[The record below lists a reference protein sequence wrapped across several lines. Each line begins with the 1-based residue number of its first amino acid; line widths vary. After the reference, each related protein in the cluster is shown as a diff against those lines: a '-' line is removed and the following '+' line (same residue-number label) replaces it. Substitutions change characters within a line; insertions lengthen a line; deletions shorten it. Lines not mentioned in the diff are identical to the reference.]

1 MRMWSTISSEASL
14 FRLFCSLI
22 EITQDRI
29 HSLRLWTTPLCSPWP
44 FSAGDLLA
52 DRIHSLRLWT
62 TPLCCLWPFSA
73 GDLLADRIHSVRLWT
88 TPLCSSW
95 PSSAGDLLAD
105 CLTDRLTTIFL
116 YTSVCVQ
123 SLRTSWLRGLFSRF
137 TSLCSRMSFPW
148 TFSSPP
154 FHYMLRA
161 SGQSEVW
168 SDARPED
175 KFHQYG
181 WRCGTSEDGY
191 GTRTLIG
198 NWVEKQKDIT
208 QYRKARPLP
217 SQFSHY
223 FDSTYSSS
231 FNREEK
237 RPIYSL
243 RKESKSFPGQQLEL
257 DLPQE
262 GLHQSHTHPTPP
274 RLGL

>member
-1 MRMWSTISSEASL
+1 MWTDPLFAQSCWLCHIAKETLDNRGACRSSVPKSSS
-14 FRLFCSLI
+14 RC
-22 EITQDRI
+22 QQ
-29 HSLRLWTTPLCSPWP
+29 
-44 FSAGDLLA
+44 
-52 DRIHSLRLWT
+52 
-62 TPLCCLWPFSA
+62 
-73 GDLLADRIHSVRLWT
+73 VR
-88 TPLCSSW
+88 S
-95 PSSAGDLLAD
+95 
-105 CLTDRLTTIFL
+105 I
-116 YTSVCVQ
+116 
-123 SLRTSWLRGLFSRF
+123 
-137 TSLCSRMSFPW
+137 RMSFPW

-198 NWVEKQKDIT
+198 NWVEQQKDIT

-262 GLHQSHTHPTPP
+262 GLHQHQSHTHHTPP

>member
-1 MRMWSTISSEASL
+1 MLTDPLFAHRAACCVTSPRKRLTIKE
-14 FRLFCSLI
+14 R
-22 EITQDRI
+22 
-29 HSLRLWTTPLCSPWP
+29 
-44 FSAGDLLA
+44 AGDL
-52 DRIHSLRLWT
+52 
-62 TPLCCLWPFSA
+62 SA
-73 GDLLADRIHSVRLWT
+73 SSVHAV
-88 TPLCSSW
+88 S
-95 PSSAGDLLAD
+95 
-105 CLTDRLTTIFL
+105 
-116 YTSVCVQ
+116 
-123 SLRTSWLRGLFSRF
+123 
-137 TSLCSRMSFPW
+137 SRMSFPW

-168 SDARPED
+168 SDAQPED

-191 GTRTLIG
+191 GTGTLIG
-198 NWVEKQKDIT
+198 NWVEQQKDIT

-243 RKESKSFPGQQLEL
+243 RKESKSFPGHQLEL
-257 DLPQE
+257 DLPPTTPAT
-262 GLHQSHTHPTPP
+262 GGTTPTPVTHHTLSGTVKLQDA
-274 RLGL
+274 RVQQENTAGGAASF

>member
-1 MRMWSTISSEASL
+1 MAKGTAM
-14 FRLFCSLI
+14 
-22 EITQDRI
+22 
-29 HSLRLWTTPLCSPWP
+29 
-44 FSAGDLLA
+44 FSDGKL
-52 DRIHSLRLWT
+52 
-62 TPLCCLWPFSA
+62 
-73 GDLLADRIHSVRLWT
+73 
-88 TPLCSSW
+88 
-95 PSSAGDLLAD
+95 
-105 CLTDRLTTIFL
+105 
-116 YTSVCVQ
+116 TSVDCV
-123 SLRTSWLRGLFSRF
+123 LFW
-137 TSLCSRMSFPW
+137 TSLKATIKQEATRSRMPFPW

-198 NWVEKQKDIT
+198 NWVEQQKDIT
-208 QYRKARPLP
+208 QYRKARPLPSQVRPLP

-231 FNREEK
+231 FNREKK
-237 RPIYSL
+237 RPINSL
-243 RKESKSFPGQQLEL
+243 KESKSFPGQQLEL

-262 GLHQSHTHPTPP
+262 GLHQHQSHTHHTPP

>member
-1 MRMWSTISSEASL
+1 MY
-14 FRLFCSLI
+14 I
-22 EITQDRI
+22 EG
-29 HSLRLWTTPLCSPWP
+29 W
-44 FSAGDLLA
+44 
-52 DRIHSLRLWT
+52 
-62 TPLCCLWPFSA
+62 
-73 GDLLADRIHSVRLWT
+73 
-88 TPLCSSW
+88 
-95 PSSAGDLLAD
+95 
-105 CLTDRLTTIFL
+105 
-116 YTSVCVQ
+116 
-123 SLRTSWLRGLFSRF
+123 
-137 TSLCSRMSFPW
+137 RMSFPW

-168 SDARPED
+168 SDAQPED

-191 GTRTLIG
+191 GTGTLIG

-208 QYRKARPLP
+208 QYRKARPLPSQVRPLP

-243 RKESKSFPGQQLEL
+243 RKESKSFPGHQLEL
-257 DLPQE
+257 DPPPNN
-262 GLHQSHTHPTPP
+262 SCYRRDYTNTSYTPHPTPSGTVKLQDA
-274 RLGL
+274 RVQQDNTAGRAASF

>member
-1 MRMWSTISSEASL
+1 ML
-14 FRLFCSLI
+14 
-22 EITQDRI
+22 
-29 HSLRLWTTPLCSPWP
+29 
-44 FSAGDLLA
+44 
-52 DRIHSLRLWT
+52 
-62 TPLCCLWPFSA
+62 
-73 GDLLADRIHSVRLWT
+73 
-88 TPLCSSW
+88 
-95 PSSAGDLLAD
+95 
-105 CLTDRLTTIFL
+105 
-116 YTSVCVQ
+116 
-123 SLRTSWLRGLFSRF
+123 
-137 TSLCSRMSFPW
+137 FPW
-148 TFSSPP
+148 TFTSPP

-175 KFHQYG
+175 KFRQYG

-198 NWVEKQKDIT
+198 NWVEQQKDIT

-243 RKESKSFPGQQLEL
+243 KESKSFPGQQLEL

-262 GLHQSHTHPTPP
+262 GLHQHQSHTHHTPP